1 MGVIRLSCQGRRAVK
16 RLCVLLCAL
25 VFCGC
30 ASDGSKHWYDDALD
44 DWNGKNM
51 QMRNNFST
59 PTAEPLKKSAG

>member
-1 MGVIRLSCQGRRAVK
+1 MK

-25 VFCGC
+25 AFCGC

-51 QMRNNFST
+51 QMRNDFAGPST
-59 PTAEPLKKSAG
+59 APIKKSSD